1 MVTIVDERKLETYLG
16 FHHNQFLYQK
26 AGYILSYFPKMKLS
40 KSFFKRCHSH
50 IGKSIRYLSMDNR
63 WENPIYHAFW
73 FHHNQFLYTLFS
85 KMKLSKSFFK
95 RCHSHIGKSIRY
107 LSMDNRWEN
116 PIYHAFWQLYA
127 PEDLLKTMEQGAN
140 ADV

>member
-26 AGYILSYFPKMKLS
+26 AGYILSYF
-40 KSFFKRCHSH
+40 H
-50 IGKSIRYLSMDNR
+50 
-63 WENPIYHAFW
+63 
-73 FHHNQFLYTLFS
+73 